1 MFSFPLIRGHRSPGH
16 HVDSG
21 SLADIF
27 VGRSATKWLRLAN
40 QCSREPIYRITSDG
54 GLRVTARSST
64 RVVNGKRLECRTA
77 FGDFGFTVP

>member
-40 QCSREPIYRITSDG
+40 QCSREPIYR
-54 GLRVTARSST
+54 ST
-64 RVVNGKRLECRTA
+64 NRALG
-77 FGDFGFTVP
+77 